1 VDGLTVNTVA
11 NRALRGPYLGWLPTG
26 ISQYKSVLTGQYD
39 GLQFSVTRR
48 FSNGLSFI
56 AGYTWSHAIDTDGVT
71 DHGRNEPLGS
81 YSGDYYNTKSAR
93 GDSSFDRTQRL
104 VISYSYN
111 IRKLKGASPLLRSVV
126 NDWSLSGVTTI
137 QSGLPFSVT
146 DSTAGTIYGI
156 STYAQFAPGMGPSN
170 ANLSG
175 SSESRLNS
183 YFNKTA
189 FTSPPALGDGTG
201 FGDAGRDNSLVSS
214 LDSRSR
220 TLGYFSVSA

>member
-1 VDGLTVNTVA
+1 MRTASLRKTLHQNPFRRNYNTIRPA
-11 NRALRGPYLGWLPTG
+11 FLCR
-26 ISQYKSVLTGQYD
+26 GQYC
-39 GLQFSVTRR
+39 
-48 FSNGLSFI
+48 
-56 AGYTWSHAIDTDGVT
+56 GYHLW
-71 DHGRNEPLGS
+71 N
-81 YSGDYYNTKSAR
+81 
-93 GDSSFDRTQRL
+93 
-104 VISYSYN
+104 
-111 IRKLKGASPLLRSVV
+111 
-126 NDWSLSGVTTI
+126 
-137 QSGLPFSVT
+137 
-146 DSTAGTIYGI
+146 
-156 STYAQFAPGMGPSN
+156 YAQFAPGMGPSN